1 MRVTKAELF
10 DFISRHKLGVLG
22 YISPQGAPRSAL
34 VGIAVTP
41 ELEIVFDTVSSSR
54 KYGDL
59 LRNPAASFV
68 IGWEGGATVQYEGH
82 AFQPAGAELACYQ
95 QVYFAAWPECRDH
108 LSWPGVAYFVARPQ
122 WIRYSDFDQ
131 RPPLIEEFAF

>member
-1 MRVTKAELF
+1 VTKAQLL
-10 DFISRHKLGVLG
+10 DFISRHKLGVIG
-22 YISPQGAPRSAL
+22 YLSPSGTPRSAL

-54 KYGDL
+54 KHGDL

-68 IGWEGGATVQYEGH
+68 IGWQGEVTVQYEGQ
-82 AFQPAGAELACYQ
+82 AFQPTGAELTRYQ
-95 QVYFAAWPECRDH
+95 QVYFAAWPDGPER
-108 LSWPGVAYFVARPQ
+108 LAWPGIAYFVVRPQ
-122 WIRYSDFDQ
+122 WIRYSDFDR